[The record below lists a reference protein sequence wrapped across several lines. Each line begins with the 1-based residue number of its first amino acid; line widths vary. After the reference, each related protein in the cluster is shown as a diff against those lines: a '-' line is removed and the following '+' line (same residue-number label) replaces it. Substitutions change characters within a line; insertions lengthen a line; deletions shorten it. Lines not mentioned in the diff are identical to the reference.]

1 MALLQ
6 ILEPGARPANPFV
19 MRGVGID
26 LGTTNSL
33 VATVRSGLAQ
43 CLPASDNSVL
53 LPSAVHYGPEG
64 CVAVGAEVLERQQT
78 DPLNCIRSF
87 KRWMGRGLADADTS
101 RSPYRFVPQEGLL
114 AVETAAGPRTAVEMS
129 AEVLRTLVRR
139 AEESLGG
146 ALDGAVVTVPAYFD
160 EAQRQATKD
169 AARLAG
175 VRVLRLLNEP
185 TAAAIAYGLD
195 QGAEGVFLIYDLGGG
210 TFDVSILRFSRGI
223 FEVVATAGDS
233 AMGGDDF
240 DHAIVDQWL
249 AQRGLAVNA
258 LSSAQKHAWLAA
270 ARRAKEALS
279 SREAVSVN
287 LADTEECLHLSREA
301 FEALSRG
308 LLEKTML
315 VVRRALRDAGT
326 DPAAIDGVI
335 LVGGATRMPQVRKAL
350 TRLIHKPIHDHLN
363 PDEVVAL
370 GAALQ
375 ASLLLGQLGEN
386 DDWLLLDVIPLSLGI
401 ETMGGLCEKI
411 IDRNS
416 SIPVYRAQE
425 FTTFQDGQT
434 GIVLHVVQGER
445 ELVRD
450 CRSLARFELRGIPPM
465 SAGAARIRVGFQVDA
480 DGLLSVTA
488 EELRSGVS
496 ASIDVKPSY
505 GLGDDAIVRMLHE
518 GFENAEHDV
527 QARALKEQQV
537 DAERMR
543 IAVEAAL
550 FQDANLLSPQ
560 ELHAIRSAMDAL
572 SECARGEDHEAIR
585 AAILALGQQTEH
597 FAALRMD
604 RAVSS
609 ALTGLRVDA
618 LG

>member
-1 MALLQ
+1 
-6 ILEPGARPANPFV
+6 
-19 MRGVGID
+19 
-26 LGTTNSL
+26 L
-33 VATVRSGLAQ
+33 VAVVRSGGLAQ
-43 CLPASDNSVL
+43 CLPASDGSVL
-53 LPSAVHYGPEG
+53 LPSAVHYVPAG
-64 CVAVGAEVLERQQT
+64 CDAVGAQVLAMQQT
-78 DPLNCIRSF
+78 DPLNSITSF

-101 RSPYRFVPQEGLL
+101 RSPYRFLPREGLL
-114 AVETAAGPRTAVEMS
+114 AVETASGPRTAVEMS
-129 AEVLRTLVRR
+129 AEVLRTLVKR

-146 ALDGAVVTVPAYFD
+146 ELNGAVVTVPAYFD
-160 EAQRQATKD
+160 DAQRQATKD
-169 AARLAG
+169 AATLAG

-195 QGAEGVFLIYDLGGG
+195 QGAEGVFLVYDLGGG
-210 TFDVSILRFSRGI
+210 TFDVSILRFRRGV

-233 AMGGDDF
+233 ALGGDDF
-240 DHAIVDQWL
+240 DQAIVDHWL
-249 AQRGLAVNA
+249 AQRGLEVDA

-270 ARRAKEALS
+270 ARCAKEVLS
-279 SREAVSVN
+279 SREEVSVN
-287 LADTEECLHLSREA
+287 LADVQEHLQLRREV

-326 DPAAIDGVI
+326 DPAEIDGVI

-350 TRLIHKPIHDHLN
+350 TRLINKPILDHLN

-375 ASLLLGQLGEN
+375 ASLLVGQFSAD

-401 ETMGGLCEKI
+401 ETMGGLSEKI
-411 IDRNS
+411 IVRNTT
-416 SIPVYRAQE
+416 IPVQRAQE

-434 GIVLHVVQGER
+434 GMVLHVVQGER

-465 SAGAARIRVGFQVDA
+465 SAGAARIRVSFQVDA

-496 ASIDVKPSY
+496 ASIVVKPSY
-505 GLGDDAIVRMLHE
+505 GLGDDEIVRMLHE
-518 GFENAEHDV
+518 GFEHAQRDV

-537 DAERMR
+537 DAERMLL
-543 IAVEAAL
+543 AVEAAL
-550 FQDANLLSPQ
+550 VQDADLLSPQ
-560 ELHAIRSAMDAL
+560 ELHSIRHAIAAL
-572 SECARGEDHEAIR
+572 RECASREDHEAIR
-585 AAILALGQQTEH
+585 AAISALGHQTDH

-604 RAVSS
+604 RAVST
-609 ALTGLRVDA
+609 ALSGLRVDA